1 MEKQRDTLI
10 DLLKGIGITSI
21 VIGHSSWIL
30 PGCNFPI
37 GPFVYTYHLM
47 IFFFVAGMS
56 FKPRN
61 DITPYMQIGK
71 RLGGVLPI
79 YVKYSIVFILLHNF
93 FLKIHI
99 LKSDTIVYRKLDI
112 IKLIF
117 EACIFGTSEA
127 MLSAF
132 WFVSMF
138 FIGVSMFM
146 LLYYHAEKMKYPII
160 WHILCGV
167 LTAIVGIWLNDNEV
181 ILQYHIQ
188 TSVLG
193 ITVIY
198 LGYLFQHYRQYMM
211 KYLQWWLSPILGI
224 VIWKILSLNI
234 GMVELSANM
243 ILHPLIFYPI
253 TILGITFCICIA
265 QGFDKVGVLR
275 TLFCTAGKNSYHIMA
290 LHIITFKCFDLMICK
305 IWKLGNETLECFPY
319 SFEKLWPIYYIV
331 GVAVPLILVYGERW
345 LIERTRIAINK
356 KFLK

>member
-1 MEKQRDTLI
+1 
-10 DLLKGIGITSI
+10 
-21 VIGHSSWIL
+21 
-30 PGCNFPI
+30 
-37 GPFVYTYHLM
+37 M

-99 LKSDTIVYRKLDI
+99 LKSDTIVYGKLDI

-198 LGYLFQHYRQYMM
+198 LGYLFQHTV
-211 KYLQWWLSPILGI
+211 SI
-224 VIWKILSLNI
+224 
-234 GMVELSANM
+234 
-243 ILHPLIFYPI
+243 
-253 TILGITFCICIA
+253 
-265 QGFDKVGVLR
+265 
-275 TLFCTAGKNSYHIMA
+275 
-290 LHIITFKCFDLMICK
+290 
-305 IWKLGNETLECFPY
+305 
-319 SFEKLWPIYYIV
+319 
-331 GVAVPLILVYGERW
+331 
-345 LIERTRIAINK
+345 
-356 KFLK
+356 

>member
-99 LKSDTIVYRKLDI
+99 LKSDTIVYGKLDI

-160 WHILCGV
+160 WHILCG
-167 LTAIVGIWLNDNEV
+167 
-181 ILQYHIQ
+181 
-188 TSVLG
+188 
-193 ITVIY
+193 
-198 LGYLFQHYRQYMM
+198 F
-211 KYLQWWLSPILGI
+211 
-224 VIWKILSLNI
+224 
-234 GMVELSANM
+234 
-243 ILHPLIFYPI
+243 
-253 TILGITFCICIA
+253 
-265 QGFDKVGVLR
+265 
-275 TLFCTAGKNSYHIMA
+275 
-290 LHIITFKCFDLMICK
+290 
-305 IWKLGNETLECFPY
+305 
-319 SFEKLWPIYYIV
+319 
-331 GVAVPLILVYGERW
+331 
-345 LIERTRIAINK
+345 
-356 KFLK
+356 